1 MRPPRPLS
9 PRRRAVLG
17 AAAALCAAPPLCAAA
32 AATGPGR
39 AAGPKILRYAFPIA
53 ETSFDPAYV
62 TDLYSRTILDGIFDA
77 PLEYEYLAQP
87 VRVRP
92 NTAAA
97 LPEIDDDFRSFTL
110 RIKPGIFFADDPA
123 FKGRPRELTAHDYV
137 YSIKRHY
144 DPRWKSGNL
153 YVLEND
159 KILGLSELRRECIA
173 GKTPFDYDREV
184 EGLRALD
191 RYTLRVRLAQP
202 KPRFVYNFADGSFL
216 GAVAREVVEFYGDK
230 IGEHP
235 VGTGPFML
243 KSWQRSA
250 RLVLARNPRYREVRY
265 DEQPAA
271 NAAAPLHEAAREFKG
286 RRLPFVDEVHIAVIE
301 EAQPRWLSF
310 LNAEQD
316 LIESVPAEFSVVAFP
331 NNRLAPN
338 LARQGISMTRYPRAD
353 VAVSYFGMENEVV
366 GGYAPAQV
374 ALRRAISL
382 AVDVER
388 EIRVARRGQAIP
400 AQGPIAPM
408 VWGYD
413 PAFKSTM
420 SEYDP
425 ARAKA
430 LLDLHGFV
438 DRNGDGWRE
447 RPDGRPLT
455 LQYHTQPDQ
464 QSRSLVE
471 LWQKSMSTIGLR
483 MEFKT
488 AKWPENLKASR
499 SGKLMMWGVGWSAGA
514 PDGDTFLALG
524 YGPNKGQANHAR
536 FDLPAFNRL
545 YESQRGLP
553 DGPQRQQLMTDAAR
567 LMIAY
572 MPYKVHVHRL
582 FTDLAQPWVLGYH
595 RNIFVRA
602 FWRYIDLDPARQKG
616 LATDA
621 A

>member
-1 MRPPRPLS
+1 MSSPSS
-9 PRRRAVLG
+9 PRRDRRAVLG
-17 AAAALCAAPPLCAAA
+17 AAAALYATAPLRAALPEAAA
-32 AATGPGR
+32 AGPR
-39 AAGPKILRYAFPIA
+39 VLRYAFPIA
-53 ETSFDPAYV
+53 ESSFDPAYV
-62 TDLYSRTILDGIFDA
+62 TDLYSRTILDGILEA
-77 PLEYEYLAQP
+77 PLEFEYLAQP
-87 VRVRP
+87 IRMRP

-97 LPEIDDDFRSFTL
+97 LPEITDDFRSFTF
-110 RIKPGIFFADDPA
+110 RIRPGIFFADDPA
-123 FKGRPRELTAHDYV
+123 FGGKRRELTAHDYV
-137 YSIKRHY
+137 YSLKRHY

-173 GKTPFDYDREV
+173 RKVPFDYEREV

-191 RYTLRVRLAQP
+191 RYTFRVRLAEP
-202 KPRFVYNFADGSFL
+202 KPRFVYNFTDGSFL

-235 VGTGPFML
+235 VGTGPFL
-243 KSWQRSA
+243 IKSWNRSA
-250 RLVLARNPRYREVRY
+250 RIVLARNPNYREQRY
-265 DEQPAA
+265 DEHP
-271 NAAAPLHEAAREFKG
+271 PEGDARLQAIAQQFKG
-286 RRLPFVDEVHIAVIE
+286 RRLPLVDEVHIAVIE
-301 EAQPRWLSF
+301 ESQPRWLAF

-316 LIESVPAEFSVVAFP
+316 LIENMPAEFSGVAFP

-338 LARQGISMTRYPRAD
+338 LAKQSIAMTRYARAD

-366 GGYAPAQV
+366 GGYTPAQV

-388 EIRVARRGQAIP
+388 EIRIARRGQAIP
-400 AQGPIAPM
+400 AQGPIPPL

-420 SEYDP
+420 SEYNVG
-425 ARAKA
+425 RAKA

-455 LQYHTQPDQ
+455 LEYHSQPDQ

-471 LWQKSMSTIGLR
+471 LWQKNMSAIGVR

-499 SGKLMMWGVGWSAGA
+499 AGKLMMWGVGWVAGQ

-536 FDLPAFNRL
+536 FDLPDFNRL
-545 YESQRGLP
+545 YEKQRGLP
-553 DGPQRQQLMTDAAR
+553 DSPERQQLMTDAAR
-567 LMIAY
+567 LMVAY

-582 FTDLAQPWVLGYH
+582 FTDLTHPWVLGYH
-595 RNIFVRA
+595 RNIFVRS
-602 FWRYIDLDPARQKG
+602 FWRYVDVDPSLQKG
-616 LATDA
+616 RGGAEA
-621 A
+621 

>member
-1 MRPPRPLS
+1 MSSPSS
-9 PRRRAVLG
+9 PRRDRRAVLG
-17 AAAALCAAPPLCAAA
+17 AAAALCATAPLRAALPEAAA
-32 AATGPGR
+32 VGPR
-39 AAGPKILRYAFPIA
+39 VLRYAFPIA
-53 ETSFDPAYV
+53 ESSFDPAYV
-62 TDLYSRTILDGIFDA
+62 TDLYSRTILDGILEA
-77 PLEYEYLAQP
+77 PLEFEYLAQP
-87 VRVRP
+87 IRMRP

-97 LPEIDDDFRSFTL
+97 LPEITDDFRSFTF
-110 RIKPGIFFADDPA
+110 RIRPGIFFADDPA
-123 FKGRPRELTAHDYV
+123 FGGKRRELTAHDYV
-137 YSIKRHY
+137 YSLKRHY

-173 GKTPFDYDREV
+173 RKVPFDYEREV

-191 RYTLRVRLAQP
+191 RYTFRVRLAEP
-202 KPRFVYNFADGSFL
+202 KPRFVYNFTDGSFL

-235 VGTGPFML
+235 VGTGPFL
-243 KSWQRSA
+243 IKSWNRSA
-250 RLVLARNPRYREVRY
+250 RIVLARNPNYREQRY
-265 DEQPAA
+265 DEHP
-271 NAAAPLHEAAREFKG
+271 PEGDARLQAIAQQFKG
-286 RRLPFVDEVHIAVIE
+286 RRLPLVDEVHIAVIE
-301 EAQPRWLSF
+301 ESQPRWLAF

-316 LIESVPAEFSVVAFP
+316 LIENMPAEFSGVAFP

-338 LARQGISMTRYPRAD
+338 LAKQGIAMTRYARAD

-366 GGYAPAQV
+366 GGYTPAQV

-388 EIRVARRGQAIP
+388 EIRIARRGQAIP
-400 AQGPIAPM
+400 AQGPIPPL

-420 SEYDP
+420 SEYNVG
-425 ARAKA
+425 RAKA

-455 LQYHTQPDQ
+455 LEYHSQPDQ

-471 LWQKSMSTIGLR
+471 LWQKNMSAIGVR

-499 SGKLMMWGVGWSAGA
+499 AGKLMMWGVGWVAGQ

-536 FDLPAFNRL
+536 FDLPDFNRL
-545 YESQRGLP
+545 YEKQRGLP
-553 DGPQRQQLMTDAAR
+553 DSPERQQLMTDAAR
-567 LMIAY
+567 LMVAY

-582 FTDLAQPWVLGYH
+582 FTDLTHPWVLGYH
-595 RNIFVRA
+595 RNIFVRS
-602 FWRYIDLDPARQKG
+602 FWRYVDVDPSLQKG
-616 LATDA
+616 RGGAEA
-621 A
+621 